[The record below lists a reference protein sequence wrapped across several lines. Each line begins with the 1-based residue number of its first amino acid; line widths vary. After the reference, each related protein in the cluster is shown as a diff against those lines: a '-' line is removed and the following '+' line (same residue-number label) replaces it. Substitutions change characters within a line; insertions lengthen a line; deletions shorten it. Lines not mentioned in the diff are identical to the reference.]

1 MSTFTGLTAVV
12 TGAGSGIGR
21 ALSYQLA
28 AEGAVL
34 AISDVDDLGLAETAS
49 HVTGLGARVRAD
61 RLDVTDRDSV
71 LAYPASVAGEFGA
84 VHLVIN
90 NAGVVHGGDCLGMSF
105 TDIERVVDV
114 DFWGVVNGT
123 KAFLPH
129 LIASGNGRLVNIS
142 SVFGLVPMPGQSA
155 YVAAKYAVRGFT
167 ETVRIEMLAAGHPV
181 RVTCVYPG
189 GVKTAIAR
197 HGTANAGEDP
207 VGNAEFFDR
216 KLART
221 SPERAAS
228 LILRGAAQGRP
239 RVLIGADAWALH
251 LVGSLSCRAWQR
263 TAAFVVGRRN
273 RHQAGTR

>member
-1 MSTFTGLTAVV
+1 MSTFSGLTAVV

-21 ALSYQLA
+21 ALSYRLA
-28 AEGAVL
+28 TEGAIL
-34 AISDVDDLGLAETAS
+34 AISDIDDLGLAETAS
-49 HVTGLGARVRAD
+49 HATGLGARVRAD

-71 LAYPASVAGEFGA
+71 LAYADSLAGEFGA

-90 NAGVVHGGDCLGMSF
+90 NAGVVHGGDFLGMSF

-129 LIASGNGRLVNIS
+129 LIRSGKGRLVNIS
-142 SVFGLVPMPGQSA
+142 SLFGLVPMAGQSA

-181 RVTCVYPG
+181 MVTCVHPG
-189 GVKTAIAR
+189 GVQTAIAR
-197 HGTANAGEDP
+197 HGTVNSGADP

-228 LILRGAAQGRP
+228 LILRGAARGRP
-239 RVLIGADAWALH
+239 RVMIGADAWALH

-263 TAAFVVGRRN
+263 TAAYVVGRLDRE
-273 RHQAGTR
+273 QTGLK

>member
-1 MSTFTGLTAVV
+1 MSTFSGLTAVV

-21 ALSYQLA
+21 ALSYRLA
-28 AEGAVL
+28 TEGAIL
-34 AISDVDDLGLAETAS
+34 AISDIDDLGLAETAS
-49 HVTGLGARVRAD
+49 HATGLGARVRAD
-61 RLDVTDRDSV
+61 RLDVTDRDS
-71 LAYPASVAGEFGA
+71 
-84 VHLVIN
+84 
-90 NAGVVHGGDCLGMSF
+90 VHGGDCLGMSF

-129 LIASGNGRLVNIS
+129 LIRSGKGRLVNIS
-142 SVFGLVPMPGQSA
+142 SLFGLVPMAGQSA

-181 RVTCVYPG
+181 MVTCVHPG
-189 GVKTAIAR
+189 GVQTAIAR
-197 HGTANAGEDP
+197 HGTVNSGADP

-228 LILRGAAQGRP
+228 LILRGAARGRP
-239 RVLIGADAWALH
+239 RVMIGADAWALH

-263 TAAFVVGRRN
+263 TAAYVVGRLDRE
-273 RHQAGTR
+273 QTGLK